1 MGGRNRRFDV
11 VLAATS
17 QDRICR
23 RADVSADI
31 YRRFVDLGS
40 GRGMAVWTPRNLQSK
55 HFYVILFEIS
65 CSFFLNVM
73 MLILC
78 QNWRRVG
85 FVLAILASFPRSL
98 QPTPYSLFD
107 NV

>member
-65 CSFFLNVM
+65 CSFF
-73 MLILC
+73 
-78 QNWRRVG
+78 
-85 FVLAILASFPRSL
+85 F
-98 QPTPYSLFD
+98 
-107 NV
+107 